1 MSLYLLYKLLHI
13 LSSVALVGV
22 GAGSAFYMFFTLR
35 TRNVDAI
42 AAVSRLVVI
51 ADWCF
56 TTPAIILQPLTG
68 YMLMRTLGFTFD
80 TPWIQWTLLLYALA
94 GICWLPVVY
103 LQIRLRDMALN
114 AQRDGAQLPP
124 PFWRYAKYWEL
135 LGYPAFIAMAVIYYL
150 MVFKP
155 ALNPLV

>member
-1 MSLYLLYKLLHI
+1 MSMYLLYKLIHI

-42 AAVSRLVVI
+42 ANVSRLVVI

-56 TTPAIILQPLTG
+56 TTPAIIIQPLTG
-68 YMLMRTLGFTFD
+68 YLLMRTLGFQFA
-80 TPWIQWTLLLYALA
+80 TPWIQWTLVLYALA
-94 GICWLPVVY
+94 GICWLPVVW
-103 LQIRLRDMALN
+103 LQIRLRDMALA
-114 AQRDGAQLPP
+114 AQSSAAELPP
-124 PFWRYAKYWEL
+124 LFWRYAKCWEL
-135 LGYPAFIAMAVIYYL
+135 LGYPAFVAMAIIYWL

-155 ALNPLV
+155 S